1 MTLSQTE
8 LTSISA
14 YLDDCRSHLAADP
27 NCDQILSD
35 LESHIHEAIAVR
47 NKDGDSGGTGVVD
60 MVLAELDPPHTYA
73 PLDSASKPHLYWPS
87 VLSLA
92 LLPWGLPVLWQVVTL
107 TPIGD
112 HWEDSPFYEGT
123 LYQAILMPLGIVTA
137 ITASVLGKRS
147 AKTIRESNGL
157 LSGHDL
163 ALCSAV
169 LYPIAIILLIAII
182 VASNLLD
189 HPSDAGFPYV
199 WVSSYLLL
207 FAIVLIYCRRLL
219 KPQASSGSH

>member
-1 MTLSQTE
+1 M
-8 LTSISA
+8 
-14 YLDDCRSHLAADP
+14 
-27 NCDQILSD
+27 
-35 LESHIHEAIAVR
+35 
-47 NKDGDSGGTGVVD
+47 
-60 MVLAELDPPHTYA
+60 
-73 PLDSASKPHLYWPS
+73 
-87 VLSLA
+87 LSLA
-92 LLPWGLPVLWQVVTL
+92 LLPWGLPVLCHVITL

-112 HWEDSPFYEGT
+112 HWEGSPFYEGT
-123 LYQAILMPLGIVTA
+123 LYQVILMPLGIVTA

-169 LYPIAIILLIAII
+169 LYPIAITLLITII

-199 WVSSYLLL
+199 WVSSYLLV
-207 FAIVLIYCRRLL
+207 FAIVLSYCLRRL
-219 KPQASSGSH
+219 KSRAS

>member
-1 MTLSQTE
+1 LA
-8 LTSISA
+8 SISA
-14 YLDDCRSHLAADP
+14 YLDDCRSHLATDP

-47 NKDGDSGGTGVVD
+47 NKEGDPAGTGVVD

-73 PLDSASKPHLYWPS
+73 SADSASSSRLYWPS

-92 LLPWGLPVLWQVVTL
+92 LLPWGLPVLWHVITL

-112 HWEDSPFYEGT
+112 HWEGSPFYEGT
-123 LYQAILMPLGIVTA
+123 LYQVILMPLGIVTA

-147 AKTIRESNGL
+147 AKTIRESSGL

-189 HPSDAGFPYV
+189 HPSDAGSPYA
-199 WVSSYLLL
+199 WLSAFSLA
-207 FAIVLIYCRRLL
+207 FIIVLSYCLRIL
-219 KPQASSGSH
+219 KSPASSDSH